1 MKKNQFTPADHKEI
15 ILGPSEHGGSSTIIF
30 YFSSDYKPSDKE
42 HATRAIA
49 HEYDDKGR
57 SMHREYLVLRA
68 GVVIPSQDLSD
79 QDFSDGFED
88 KIVVTR
94 RKAWNSNKSSNS
106 QKQRTNSN
114 NQRNRSNHQRKNSP
128 SQQGSPQSKD
138 SNNAAKKR
146 NTRPNPNKQ
155 QPSKNKT
162 ASAPVANGAR
172 ASDIPNRPKRS
183 RPRNNN
189 NSTKRPTSTKAP

>member
-30 YFSSDYKPSDKE
+30 YFSSDYKPVEKQ

-57 SMHREYLVLRA
+57 SMHREYFVLRE
-68 GVVIPSQDLSD
+68 GVVVPSQELSD
-79 QDFSDGFED
+79 KDFSDGFED

-94 RKAWNSNKSSNS
+94 RKAWNSNKNSSS

-114 NQRNRSNHQRKNSP
+114 HQNQRSRSNQQGNKPASQPTKEGNRSP
-128 SQQGSPQSKD
+128 
-138 SNNAAKKR
+138 KKR
-146 NTRPNPNKQ
+146 NTRPNNNKQ
-155 QPSKNKT
+155 QTQKNKAIT
-162 ASAPVANGAR
+162 PVASGAR

-183 RPRNNN
+183 RPPRNNN
-189 NSTKRPTSTKAP
+189 ANRPTSTKAP